1 MRGVFSKSP
10 FLLVFTSLILG
21 ILLGDYINNLYI
33 NIAIFTLGVIAM
45 FFVFKNRKN
54 KGVVTFSAV
63 FILFLFV
70 GLFSVYQK
78 KQQIDF
84 PIYEDT
90 HHYKGII
97 TQLPQEKDKT
107 ISLKLYLENEHQFIM
122 AYLKKDSLSKQ
133 LNVGEAIFFKSKLQQ
148 IENYPLSSFD
158 YAKYMYYQG
167 ITTYCFIAPNE
178 WILASNNTFSLE
190 IYAQQVRAKLLAGLK
205 AFGFSEQSYAF
216 LSAILLGY
224 QNNLTPEIKDS
235 FQKTG
240 TIHVLAVS
248 GLHVG
253 IIFLVIS
260 KLVQFIPI
268 LRKHKKIKYI
278 TIIILLLSYAFITGL
293 SPSVLRASLMLIVYC
308 VGKMFSREANPLNT
322 LAIAGTIIL
331 IINPFY
337 LFHIGFQLSFMSAF
351 SLVYVY
357 PMWQKR
363 ISCYIKN
370 KVVAK
375 IAQLLSISIIA
386 QCATAPL
393 VLYYFGTFPNYFFIA
408 NLIVVPLITIFIQL
422 SILLPVFAVVMTVNQ
437 KLILSISKWI
447 ISAFDFFIQAL
458 LNFLNL
464 LSNLPHAQIDG
475 LYLNVFQVILLYLS
489 FAILVR
495 WKNFQSKYSYAFS
508 ICLLLFLA
516 TNIYDASKQPDVQM
530 YHDTKRAKLIFK
542 RDKQFIE
549 YSYEGKDNPLVEIGG
564 KRLLIYNTDPEKV
577 PNQLKLAIDYL
588 IILNSTQYSSHKFYD
603 YFDANSCLFDSKLS
617 KKYKKDLLID
627 CKSKGINCLEVNQK
641 DVISLKF

>member
-10 FLLVFTSLILG
+10 FLLVFTSLIFG
-21 ILLGDYINNLYI
+21 ILLGDYINHLYV
-33 NIAIFTLGVIAM
+33 NIAIFILGAIAM
-45 FFVFKNRKN
+45 FFVLRNNQN
-54 KGVVTFSAV
+54 KSIVSFSAV
-63 FILFLFV
+63 FILYLSV

-84 PIYEDT
+84 PISEDT

-97 TQLPQEKDKT
+97 IQLPQEKDKT
-107 ISLKLYLENEHQFIM
+107 ISLKLYLDNKHQFIM

-148 IENYPLSSFD
+148 IENSPLSSFD

-167 ITTYCFIAPNE
+167 ITAYCFITPNE
-178 WILASNNTFSLE
+178 WTLVTNNTFSLE
-190 IYAQQVRAKLLAGLK
+190 IYAQQVRAKLLTGLK
-205 AFGFSEQSYAF
+205 SLGFSEQSYAF

-224 QNNLTPEIKDS
+224 QNNLTPEIKDA

-260 KLVQFIPI
+260 KITQIIPF
-268 LRKHKKIKYI
+268 LRGQKKLKYSI
-278 TIIILLLSYAFITGL
+278 IIILLLFYAFITGL

-393 VLYYFGTFPNYFFIA
+393 VLYYFATFPNYFFIA

-437 KLILSISKWI
+437 TLLSISKWI

-475 LYLNVFQVILLYLS
+475 LYLNVFQVVLLYLS

-495 WKNFQSKYSYAFS
+495 WKNFQSKYSYALS
-508 ICLLLFLA
+508 VCLLLFLT

-549 YSYEGKDNPLVEIGG
+549 YSYEGKNNPLLEIEG
-564 KRLLIYNTDPEKV
+564 KKVLIYNNDPEKV

-588 IILNSTQYSSHKFYD
+588 IILNSTQYSSYKFYD
-603 YFDANSCLFDSKLS
+603 YFDANACLLDSKLS